1 MTSEPAPPRIPTTP
15 TPWRPPSAEA
25 LETHFDHHPPQPAN
39 PWTQRTPL
47 FVLVGIVLIAL
58 AIGGPAAWLLP
69 WGAFVGLLVYGSRK
83 VNALRHFEAR
93 LARAAELATL
103 RHHRPALRSAWRLI
117 PELKNH
123 PPLQHRAIVII
134 AQVLDQLD
142 AHDAAIVAYNRLL
155 GDLPGNHPGA
165 TMLKIH
171 RAIAALFTHQLSDAD
186 DTLRRLRSSVDAFGD
201 ASPTAAAYRFA
212 LLFQSVQTAHYAEA
226 IEESGD
232 LLDALRP
239 LGIDAGYGHALLAWC
254 HHQRSDEAAQD
265 DAHAHTWWQRATTL
279 VPAATLVRRFPELA
293 PTPAPGSDPGTF
305 SPAASAVAIP
315 FAPDL
320 LSDPDPTGLGVPRE

>member
-1 MTSEPAPPRIPTTP
+1 MTPEPAPPRIPTTP
-15 TPWRPPSAEA
+15 TPWRPPSPEA
-25 LETHFDHHPPQPAN
+25 LEAHFAQHPPRPAG
-39 PWTQRTPL
+39 PWAQRTPL
-47 FVLVGIVLIAL
+47 FVLVGVVLLAL

-69 WGAFVGLLVYGSRK
+69 WGAFVGLLVYGSQK
-83 VNALRHFEAR
+83 VNAMRRFEAR

-117 PELKNH
+117 PELADH
-123 PPLQHRAIVII
+123 PALQHRAVVVI

-155 GDLPGNHPGA
+155 DDLPGGHPGA

-186 DTLRRLRSSVDAFGD
+186 DALRRLRGPVEEFDDAT
-201 ASPTAAAYRFA
+201 PTAAAYRFA

-254 HHQRSDEAAQD
+254 HRQRNDAEAQD
-265 DAHAHTWWQRATTL
+265 DVQARTWWRRATAL
-279 VPAATLVRRFPELA
+279 VPAAALVRRFPEL
-293 PTPAPGSDPGTF
+293 
-305 SPAASAVAIP
+305 
-315 FAPDL
+315 
-320 LSDPDPTGLGVPRE
+320 REVRGE